1 MKSPTLE
8 DKIAYYAKVRK
19 ANYTDSLRLEGF
31 DVGPK
36 KPQKDDVDPDDWITA
51 NVAAYNVNYGPIT
64 DIFAM
69 FIGGMI
75 GTAAR

>member
-1 MKSPTLE
+1 MMKSPTLE

-36 KPQKDDVDPDDWITA
+36 KPQKDDSSSPRGKKSQRSRA
-51 NVAAYNVNYGPIT
+51 
-64 DIFAM
+64 
-69 FIGGMI
+69 
-75 GTAAR
+75 

>member
-19 ANYTDSLRLEGF
+19 ANYADSLRLEGF

-36 KPQKDDVDPDDWITA
+36 KPHKSNTSTRAGKKSPRSGA
-51 NVAAYNVNYGPIT
+51 
-64 DIFAM
+64 
-69 FIGGMI
+69 
-75 GTAAR
+75 